1 MLHIIQI
8 EATKWECFRGHP
20 YRKARKCIMRLIREK
35 NIEGLLTTADIAEK
49 LGDLKLPYLYT
60 YRLVFRRG
68 GIQRNQQRDWH
79 LAVIDDGTP
88 TIDVVLDLIYEDL
101 NYLTVVTD
109 RSEYFTDFA
118 ETVYEETG
126 LLVQM
131 SEKIPKYANIL
142 LYMKP

>member
-1 MLHIIQI
+1 
-8 EATKWECFRGHP
+8 
-20 YRKARKCIMRLIREK
+20 MRLIREK